1 MDDLLREMIQP
12 AAPSAHDRARRWRLV
27 ASAATLALAAVG
39 VTSLTTSALFSD
51 TDTVTGSAFTT
62 GSVDVALAPGANFL
76 SIDKMA
82 PGDTAY
88 RSLTVNNP
96 GSLEFRYSA
105 TKSWTD
111 STPEFALSDVLQLS
125 TFALPAGAECSATA
139 DQGVNVRPAGPL
151 TAQGATLFGDAT
163 TGFQDGDRTIPAGNA
178 EVLCFHIVLPTTV
191 GADYRASTST
201 LSIQVS
207 AEQTANNP

>member
-51 TDTVTGSAFTT
+51 TDAVTGSAFTT
-62 GSVDVALAPGANFL
+62 GSVDVALAPGPSFL

-88 RSLTVNNP
+88 RSLTVKNP
-96 GSLEFRYSA
+96 GSLEFRYAA

-111 STPEFALSDVLQLS
+111 STPQVPLSDVLLLS
-125 TFALPAGAECSATA
+125 TYALPAGAECSATA
-139 DQGVNVRPAGPL
+139 EQGVDVRPAE
-151 TAQGATLFGDAT
+151 TMAAHGAALFGDAA
-163 TGFQDGDRTIPAGNA
+163 TGSQPGDRTIPAGGA
-178 EVLCFHIVLPTTV
+178 EVLCFHIQLPVTA
-191 GADYRASTST
+191 GADYRDSTST
-201 LSIQVS
+201 VSIQVS

>member
-12 AAPSAHDRARRWRLV
+12 TAPSAHDRARRWRLV
-27 ASAATLALAAVG
+27 ASVATLALAAVG

-51 TDTVTGSAFTT
+51 TDAVGGSAFTT
-62 GSVDVALAPGANFL
+62 GSVDVALAPGPSFL
-76 SIDKMA
+76 SLDTMA

-96 GSLEFRYSA
+96 GSLEFRYAA

-111 STPEFALSDVLQLS
+111 STPEFALSGVLVLE
-125 TFALPAGAECSATA
+125 TYALPAGAECSATA
-139 DQGVNVRPAGPL
+139 DPGVNVRLSDTLA
-151 TAQGATLFGDAT
+151 AHGAVLFGDSAT
-163 TGFQDGDRTIPAGNA
+163 GAQDGDRTIPAGSA
-178 EVLCFHIVLPTTV
+178 EVLCFHLTLPLTA

-201 LSIQVS
+201 VSIQVA